1 MKIFVKDKKG
11 EIVKEYSSAEEAAL
25 NEGVSISTIL
35 RSCKGQTKSR
45 HNGMNYSC
53 SRGKSKTYKGNEV
66 VLLDK
71 NGVLVRTFNSQI
83 EAANSIGVSAGTIV
97 NYLKGRCKY
106 SKGKFM
112 YKEDYEKLFEKIEK
126 KEEEKPIVKKK
137 DTTCYVNMLVG
148 LANDTLVDGATYEV
162 GAQKFTY
169 NKEKH
174 ALLIDNKYI
183 AYSRDSMFEQVNVEL
198 PLLLEKERAFLKN
211 LLLAFTNIKG
221 IRKCKDFTNGF
232 EFLRIEAENP
242 VDNIDFPK
250 FKEGKYYANLITDR
264 LYTIEELGL

>member
-11 EIVKEYSSAEEAAL
+11 KIVKEYDNVEEAAL
-25 NEGVSISTIL
+25 NEGVSTSTIL
-35 RSCKGQTKSR
+35 RSCKGKTKSR

-53 SRGKSKTYKGNEV
+53 RKEELKGYTGKTV

-71 NGVLVRTFNSQI
+71 NGNLLKTFSSQKK
-83 EAANSIGVSAGTIV
+83 AADNIGVSASTIT
-97 NYLKGRCKY
+97 NYIKGRCKY

-112 YKEDYEKLFEKIEK
+112 YKDDYEKLFEKIEE
-126 KEEEKPIVKKK
+126 KEEEKPIVRKK

-148 LANDTLVDGATYEV
+148 LANDTLVDGATYEY

-242 VDNIDFPK
+242 VDNIAFPQ
-250 FKEGKYYANLITDR
+250 FKEGKYYANLLTDR

>member
-11 EIVKEYSSAEEAAL
+11 KIVKEYDSVEEAAL
-25 NEGVSISTIL
+25 NEGVSTSTIL

-53 SRGKSKTYKGNEV
+53 SGKLKTYTGKAV

-71 NGVLVRTFNSQI
+71 NGNLLKTFSSQKK
-83 EAANSIGVSAGTIV
+83 AADNIGVSASTIT
-97 NYLKGRCKY
+97 NYIKGRCKY
-106 SKGKFM
+106 SEGKFM
-112 YKEDYEKLFEKIEK
+112 YKDDYEKLFEKIEE

-148 LANDTLVDGATYEV
+148 LANDTLVDGATYEY

-169 NKEKH
+169 SKEKH

-198 PLLLEKERAFLKN
+198 PLLLESERAFLKN

-221 IRKCKDFTNGF
+221 IRKCNDIYNGF
-232 EFLRIEAENP
+232 EFIRIEAENP
-242 VDNIDFPK
+242 VDNVDFPK